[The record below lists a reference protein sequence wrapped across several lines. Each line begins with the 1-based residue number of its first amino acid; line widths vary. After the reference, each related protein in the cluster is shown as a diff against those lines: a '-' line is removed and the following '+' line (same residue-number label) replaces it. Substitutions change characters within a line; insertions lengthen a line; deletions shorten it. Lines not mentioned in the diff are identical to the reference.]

1 MFNSRQAY
9 QDFISLYF
17 ELKDTTDDNMVKFN
31 DMKVKYDIEIPKL
44 DDLFTDLDIFLK
56 SINVN
61 MFESTPEEQKKQ
73 LVEKLQKHNKEQKLV
88 EQKIIKIEEELK
100 AQTNEN
106 RLADN
111 LDNDLNTSNDK
122 LKLLEE
128 RYGLSAQDEEEDY
141 SETHSIAEEDV
152 LNKIETL
159 YDELNDIAKGITKPS
174 NMNTSNI
181 DSGVFDFD
189 ENEEEVN
196 EAKMMEKLKLSV
208 EDNKNKSFY
217 LEGQVIKLREE
228 YSRKLDELK
237 KLRELSLKNGAMNNQ
252 IEDNIDEEK
261 LSTNLNMKAMSR
273 RNSQN
278 NIYNKGGDNL
288 SCLEK
293 NSSQGADIYSNILYG
308 KNPKESQKNLG
319 GLSNSRS
326 NSTQNI
332 LMNQRRN
339 SNYDNQTSDLEIP
352 NILASS
358 NSSYNLGMKSQS
370 IKSIGMGLKWH
381 KDCQNI
387 VNKNQNGESINLD
400 DLVND
405 EFNEESSDCKKL
417 KKRIMSVISFMQED
431 Y

>member
-17 ELKDTTDDNMVKFN
+17 ELKDTTDDNMVKFS
-31 DMKVKYDIEIPKL
+31 DMKFKYDIEIPKL

-61 MFESTPEEQKKQ
+61 MFESTPEDQKKQ

-174 NMNTSNI
+174 NLNTSNI

-278 NIYNKGGDNL
+278 NIYNKGDNL

-308 KNPKESQKNLG
+308 KNPKGSQQNLG

-332 LMNQRRN
+332 VFNQRRN

-387 VNKNQNGESINLD
+387 VNKNQNGEAINLD